1 MSVISTAC
9 VIVAGGV
16 TDLVVVVTICWIS
29 SCTTS
34 VDIWPWTTDG
44 SCDTGWTCSW
54 NWFNWFDSFIS
65 PRSTLGL
72 EMCISGGAGR
82 GSLMVSDRGSWK
94 GVLSGVSAPAGKE

>member
-1 MSVISTAC
+1 MSVISTVC

-16 TDLVVVVTICWIS
+16 TDLVVVSWIS

-44 SCDTGWTCSW
+44 SCDTGWTCTC
-54 NWFNWFDSFIS
+54 NWFDSFIS

-82 GSLMVSDRGSWK
+82 GSVMVSDRGGWK
-94 GVLSGVSAPAGKE
+94 GVLSGVSTPAGEE